1 MATVDD
7 SSVCSVCNKL
17 PGKRFCMGCK
27 KYFCSKDFKEHEKQL
42 SIQFDNE
49 IVRSHDELL
58 DMIQKLE
65 KPDDLSSDVF
75 DQIDQWKKLTINKV
89 KQAAERARHELI
101 ELLDKRRTAVTKQLE
116 AITKEIRSHREE
128 ENFLEDDIARL
139 RTKLN
144 EIQKVLE
151 QFTRKDTKKAIIATN
166 DQIDW
171 DRIIYIAKG
180 EEIESLSLNTN
191 TKWMQTG
198 VTIAGGNG
206 AGGGMNQLQN
216 PVGLCVDDDRT
227 VYIADYSNHR
237 IMEWKYGVTTGR
249 VVAGGNGGGS
259 RLDQLSSPAAVIID
273 KERNNLIIS
282 DYNNKRIVRWP
293 RQNGTQGETIIS
305 NVGCWGLA
313 LDNDGFVYL
322 ADYDNHEVRRYRMG
336 ENRGTV
342 VAGGNGAGSG
352 LNQLNHPR
360 CVFVD
365 RDHSVYVS
373 DSNNH
378 RIMKWIVGAKQ
389 GIIMAGGHGGGNSL
403 TQLLNPY
410 EVFVDQSGTVYV
422 VDGSNCRIVRWNH
435 GATEGDV
442 IVGGHGP
449 GNQSNQLND
458 PFGLSFDREG
468 NIYVSEHSNHRVQK
482 FNVQKS

>member
-101 ELLDKRRTAVTKQLE
+101 ELLDKRRAAVTKQLE

-144 EIQKVLE
+144 DIQKVLG
-151 QFTRKDTKKAIIATN
+151 QFTRKDTKRTIIATN

-180 EEIESLSLNTN
+180 EEIGE
-191 TKWMQTG
+191 
-198 VTIAGGNG
+198 
-206 AGGGMNQLQN
+206 
-216 PVGLCVDDDRT
+216 
-227 VYIADYSNHR
+227 YIYFKT
-237 IMEWKYGVTTGR
+237 E
-249 VVAGGNGGGS
+249 
-259 RLDQLSSPAAVIID
+259 
-273 KERNNLIIS
+273 
-282 DYNNKRIVRWP
+282 
-293 RQNGTQGETIIS
+293 ETITLI
-305 NVGCWGLA
+305 
-313 LDNDGFVYL
+313 
-322 ADYDNHEVRRYRMG
+322 
-336 ENRGTV
+336 
-342 VAGGNGAGSG
+342 
-352 LNQLNHPR
+352 NQLNM
-360 CVFVD
+360 
-365 RDHSVYVS
+365 Y
-373 DSNNH
+373 
-378 RIMKWIVGAKQ
+378 
-389 GIIMAGGHGGGNSL
+389 
-403 TQLLNPY
+403 LL
-410 EVFVDQSGTVYV
+410 
-422 VDGSNCRIVRWNH
+422 H
-435 GATEGDV
+435 
-442 IVGGHGP
+442 
-449 GNQSNQLND
+449 L
-458 PFGLSFDREG
+458 
-468 NIYVSEHSNHRVQK
+468 
-482 FNVQKS
+482 